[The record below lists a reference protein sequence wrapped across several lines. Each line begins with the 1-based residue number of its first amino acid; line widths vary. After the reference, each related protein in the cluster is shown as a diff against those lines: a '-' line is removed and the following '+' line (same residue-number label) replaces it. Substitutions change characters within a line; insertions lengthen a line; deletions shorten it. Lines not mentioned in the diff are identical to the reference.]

1 MKKTLLLAG
10 VATALF
16 AMNANAIEF
25 KPYVGLDYVY
35 SDAGMKDNLDEVYE
49 SKYDSFKLDFGT
61 KFNKNFGLEVFYQQ
75 SGEEDKIHNNI
86 DVLGDVVDAEISSK
100 FKAYGVDAIG
110 YLPLTDKLEGL
121 GSIGFAKYDFE
132 AEYNIIGYGKTTAD
146 EDNLGMRFGLGLQYN
161 ITDTVAINGMA
172 RYVKLDDSDEDAIE
186 DITEFSVGARYTF

>member
-10 VATALF
+10 VASLF
-16 AMNANAIEF
+16 AMNVNAVEF

-35 SDAGMKDNLDEVYE
+35 SDAGMKDNLDELYE
-49 SKYDSFKLDFGT
+49 SKYNSFKFDLGA
-61 KFNKNFGLEVFYQQ
+61 KLNKNFGLEFFYQQ
-75 SGEEDKIHNNI
+75 SGEEDKNFDIGAPLE
-86 DVLGDVVDAEISSK
+86 VSTK

-132 AEYNIIGYGKTTAD
+132 AEYNVIGYGKDTKD

-161 ITDTVAINGMA
+161 ITDNVAVNGMA
-172 RYVKLDDSDEDAIE
+172 RYIKLNDSDDDAIE

>member
-16 AMNANAIEF
+16 AMNANAVEF
-25 KPYVGLDYVY
+25 KPYVGMDYVY
-35 SDAGMKDNLDEVYE
+35 SDAGMKEDLDEVYE
-49 SKYDSFKLDFGT
+49 SKYNSFKFDLGA
-61 KFNKNFGLEVFYQQ
+61 KLNKNFGLEFFYQQ
-75 SGEEDKIHNNI
+75 SGEEDKTHPTA
-86 DVLGDVVDAEISSK
+86 DVLGADVKISSK

-132 AEYNIIGYGKTTAD
+132 AEYNLIGYGADTAD

-161 ITDTVAINGMA
+161 ITDNVAVNGIA
-172 RYVKLDDSDEDAIE
+172 RYIKLNDSDDDAIE